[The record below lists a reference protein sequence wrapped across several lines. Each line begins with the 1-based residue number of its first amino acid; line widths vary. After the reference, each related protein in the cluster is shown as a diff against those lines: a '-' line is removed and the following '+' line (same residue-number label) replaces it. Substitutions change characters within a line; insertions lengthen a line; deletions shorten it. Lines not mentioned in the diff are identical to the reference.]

1 MLVLFFFLLLKKK
14 KKNFNLVTNALIMYR
29 VDLMNSFTIILLIT
43 IPGRGLFSAI
53 LRDKLFFTRV
63 YGKSWKKLHIIENFA
78 TVHEELRC
86 CYKLII
92 VDYPEDGLTTL
103 LDKCCISICLS
114 FFSTPT
120 RSFVSRKQTDENV
133 SKEGL
138 LTKGLTEIE
147 KCTLKFLAYLQCQ
160 IFLIPGGRTYCICYF
175 KSSRLD

>member
-1 MLVLFFFLLLKKK
+1 
-14 KKNFNLVTNALIMYR
+14 
-29 VDLMNSFTIILLIT
+29 MNSFTIILLIT

-53 LRDKLFFTRV
+53 LKETNCFLP
-63 YGKSWKKLHIIENFA
+63 GSMESHEKKLHIIENCA
-78 TVHEELRC
+78 TVHEELH
-86 CYKLII
+86 CYNKLMI

-103 LDKCCISICLS
+103 LDKCCISVCLP

-138 LTKGLTEIE
+138 STKGLTEIE
-147 KCTLKFLAYLQCQ
+147 KRTLRFLAYLQCQ
-160 IFLIPGGRTYCICYF
+160 IFLIPGGRTHCICYF